1 MAFMTTASLPG
12 YEVQDLGTDKAF
24 ADFIR
29 TASVEELAQE
39 RDHMET
45 FVEGFQGE
53 RTYASDVIRERM
65 DALDEALQL
74 EDCLRCAA

>member
-1 MAFMTTASLPG
+1 MAFMTVASLPG

-45 FVEGFQGE
+45 FVEGFRGVH
-53 RTYASDVIRERM
+53 TYASDVIRERM
-65 DALDEALQL
+65 GMLDEALQL
-74 EDCLRCAA
+74 EECLSCAA

>member
-1 MAFMTTASLPG
+1 MAFMSTASLPG
-12 YEVQDLGTDKAF
+12 YDVQELGTDSEF
-24 ADFIR
+24 AEFIR

-53 RTYASDVIRERM
+53 RTYASDILRERIG
-65 DALDEALQL
+65 ALDEALQL
-74 EDCLRCAA
+74 EDGFLCAA

>member
-24 ADFIR
+24 AEFVR

-45 FVEGFQGE
+45 FVEGFRGVH
-53 RTYASDVIRERM
+53 TYASDVIRERM
-65 DALDEALQL
+65 GMLDEALQL
-74 EDCLRCAA
+74 EECLSCAA